1 MKQYLS
7 IDELLNDSQNLVG
20 MSFGEIDNFN
30 LLANT
35 KNKGNFGQV
44 IETGYYGKPL
54 DNKSQADFHELG
66 VELKTTPVK
75 KLKNNQ
81 LAAKER
87 LVLNI
92 IDYMKLPSETF
103 ENSSFLKKSTKMLLV
118 FYLWEQEKLPKD
130 LRIIN
135 VFLHQ
140 FSDSDWNT
148 IKEDWIIIYNK
159 VKNGKAHELSESDTT
174 YLSAC
179 TKGTNKESTRTQPFS
194 PIKAKQRAFS
204 LKNAYMTTL
213 IRKIINPDAFES
225 ITSHNISLYD
235 ALYTK
240 LSPFFNHE
248 INELLHK
255 YNLSKASS
263 KNRNQMLASK
273 MLGIKKNSLS
283 DIEEFSKA
291 NIQLKTI
298 RLNKN
303 GTPKEHMSFKN
314 FKFTEIINETWD
326 GTEELDYA
334 DKSELNEFFST
345 TQFLFFITQVCEDE
359 IERFIGFKLWKVPG
373 EILENQIRNTWEETV
388 KKINGGLILN
398 DINGKINN
406 NFPGSTFNNVCHVR
420 PKGKDSKDTYPL
432 PDGRLVS
439 KQCFWLDKKYLKFI
453 LEEKTP
459 Q

>member
-1 MKQYLS
+1 MKQYS
-7 IDELLNDSQNLVG
+7 SVNELVQDSQSLVG
-20 MSFGEIDNFN
+20 KTFGEIDKFN
-30 LLANT
+30 LLDNT
-35 KNKGNFGQV
+35 KNKGNFGQI
-44 IETGYYGKPL
+44 IETGYYGKSL
-54 DNKSQADFHELG
+54 DNKSQADFYELG

-75 KLKNNQ
+75 KIKNNQ
-81 LAAKER
+81 LSAKER

-92 IDYMKLPSETF
+92 IDYMTLPSETF

-118 FYLWEQEKLPKD
+118 FYLWEQGKLPKD

-140 FSDSDWNT
+140 FSDSDWDI
-148 IKEDWIIIYNK
+148 IKEDWTIIYNK
-159 VKNGKAHELSESDTT
+159 VKSGKAHELSESDTT

-179 TKGTNKESTRTQPFS
+179 TKGANKESTREQPFS

-213 IRKIINPDAFES
+213 IRKISEPNAFES
-225 ITSHNISLYD
+225 IISHNTSLYD
-235 ALYTK
+235 TLYTK
-240 LSPFFNHE
+240 LSPFFNRG
-248 INELLHK
+248 INELLEN
-255 YNLSKASS
+255 YNLSKVSS

-298 RLNKN
+298 RLNKY
-303 GTPKEHMSFKN
+303 GTPREHMSFRN

-326 GTEELDYA
+326 GTEELDYV

-345 TQFLFFITQVCEDE
+345 TQFLFFITQIGEDE

-373 EILENQIRNTWEETV
+373 EILENQIRDTWEETIR
-388 KKINGGLILN
+388 KINGGLILN
-398 DINGKINN
+398 DINGKIQNN
-406 NFPGSTFNNVCHVR
+406 LPGSTFNSVCHVR
-420 PKGKDSKDTYPL
+420 PKGKNSKDTYPL
-432 PDGRLVS
+432 PDGRPVS
-439 KQCFWLDKKYLKFI
+439 KQCFWLDKKYIKSI
-453 LEEKTP
+453 IE
-459 Q
+459 